1 MMPGVPVFGVGLRR
15 ENSIHGRSDMNRP
28 RISLRHTVFGALFTG
43 SLLFGATQAF
53 ARPPGYVPIDVPCN
67 TEDPNAAQMCRE
79 ACLAADEVH
88 VDGVCYGALDT
99 CICQVW

>member
-1 MMPGVPVFGVGLRR
+1 MK
-15 ENSIHGRSDMNRP
+15 RP

-53 ARPPGYVPIDVPCN
+53 ARPPGYDPIPVTCDSKNPASKTLC
-67 TEDPNAAQMCRE
+67 EE
-79 ACLAADEVH
+79 ACADRGY
-88 VDGVCYGALDT
+88 VDGLCYGALGT

>member
-1 MMPGVPVFGVGLRR
+1 
-15 ENSIHGRSDMNRP
+15 MNRP

-53 ARPPGYVPIDVPCN
+53 ARPPGYVSIGVSCSTGSAGAN
-67 TEDPNAAQMCRE
+67 EYCKT
-79 ACLAADEVH
+79 ACAGEGY
-88 VDGVCYGALDT
+88 VDGLCWNGA

>member
-1 MMPGVPVFGVGLRR
+1 MART
-15 ENSIHGRSDMNRP
+15 

-53 ARPPGYVPIDVPCN
+53 ARPPGYVSIEVSCN
-67 TEDPNAAQMCRE
+67 VNSPGANQYCKE
-79 ACLAADEVH
+79 ACAAHEEQY
-88 VDGVCYGALDT
+88 VDGLCWGSGD

>member
-1 MMPGVPVFGVGLRR
+1 MG
-15 ENSIHGRSDMNRP
+15 SP

-53 ARPPGYVPIDVPCN
+53 ARPPGYVSIDVSCS
-67 TEDPNAAQMCRE
+67 TSDPSSAQLCKDACAAE
-79 ACLAADEVH
+79 EY
-88 VDGVCYGALDT
+88 VDGLCWNGT

>member
-1 MMPGVPVFGVGLRR
+1 MA
-15 ENSIHGRSDMNRP
+15 RP

-53 ARPPGYVPIDVPCN
+53 ARPPGYVPIEVTCS
-67 TEDPNAAQMCRE
+67 TRDPASVKLCKD
-79 ACLAADEVH
+79 ACGAEGY
-88 VDGVCYGALDT
+88 VDGLCYNALGT

>member
-1 MMPGVPVFGVGLRR
+1 
-15 ENSIHGRSDMNRP
+15 MNRP

-53 ARPPGYVPIDVPCN
+53 ARPPGYVSIEVSCN
-67 TEDPNAAQMCRE
+67 VNNAGSNQYCKEACAAQE
-79 ACLAADEVH
+79 EQY
-88 VDGVCYGALDT
+88 VDGLCWSSGA

>member
-1 MMPGVPVFGVGLRR
+1 
-15 ENSIHGRSDMNRP
+15 MNRP

-53 ARPPGYVPIDVPCN
+53 ARPPGYVSIGVSCETGN
-67 TEDPNAAQMCRE
+67 SASREFCRQACAAE
-79 ACLAADEVH
+79 EY
-88 VDGVCYGALDT
+88 VDGLCWNGA